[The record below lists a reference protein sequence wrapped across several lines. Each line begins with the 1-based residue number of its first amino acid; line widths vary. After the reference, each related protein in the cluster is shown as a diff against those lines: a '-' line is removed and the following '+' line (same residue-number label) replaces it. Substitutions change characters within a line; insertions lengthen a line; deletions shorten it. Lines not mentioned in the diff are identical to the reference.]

1 MSRTEMAHASSPR
14 VSRRRRSFAIVVA
27 ALVFAVAAAAAWM
40 LVTSKSVFPPRTL
53 VMATGP
59 EGSANRE
66 LGARYRAILARSG
79 LDLRLVPSAGGVENL
94 ARLHDPRSGVNVALV
109 EGGIVGGEET
119 SDLVSLGTVSFE
131 PLWLFYRGVPQGT
144 RAQALLGKRISI
156 GPEGSG
162 TRALARRLLA
172 LNGMDEKSSE
182 LLGLAPDLAA
192 EALLRG
198 EIDAAIV
205 LTSLQSP
212 AVRKLLAADGITL
225 ATYPRADAYVALF
238 PYLNKLVL
246 PTGVADLARNI
257 PPADVA
263 LLAVE
268 GSLAVHKDLHPALQY
283 LLLEAAVEVHGGPG
297 IFNRAGRFP
306 APEAIDLPLSRYAL
320 EFYKSGRPYLYRN
333 LPFWLADLANR
344 LLILLVPLFAVVLP
358 LARYLPMIY
367 EFAIE
372 RRMFSLYRE
381 LKIIEMEL
389 EARPS
394 GEATSALAAALE
406 ELARRVNR
414 LKVPLHFTQRLFILK
429 NHIAAAQERMERRGG
444 TGSRAGGA

>member
-1 MSRTEMAHASSPR
+1 MPNESSPR
-14 VSRRRRSFAIVVA
+14 KPRRRRTFAIVAA
-27 ALVFAVAAAAAWM
+27 ALVLAVAAAAVWM
-40 LVTSKSVFPPRTL
+40 LVTSKSIFPPRTL

-79 LDLRLVPSAGGVENL
+79 LELELLPSAGAVENL
-94 ARLHDPRSGVNVALV
+94 ARLRDPRSGVSVAFV
-109 EGGIVGGEET
+109 EAGIAGGEDS

-131 PLWLFYRGVPQGT
+131 PLWLFYRGVPQAGA
-144 RAQALLGKRISI
+144 RAEALLGKRISI

-162 TRALARRLLA
+162 TRVLARRLLE
-172 LNGMDEKSSE
+172 LNGVDEKRVE
-182 LLGLAPDLAA
+182 LLGLAPERAA

-198 EIDAAIV
+198 ELDAAV
-205 LTSLQSP
+205 MLTSWQSP

-225 ATYPRADAYVALF
+225 VTYPRADAYVALF
-238 PYLNKLVL
+238 PHLNKLVL
-246 PTGVADLARNI
+246 PTGVADLERNI
-257 PPADVA
+257 PPADVS

-268 GSLAVHKDLHPALQY
+268 GSLAVRKDLHPALQY
-283 LLLEAAVEVHGGPG
+283 LLLDAAVEVHGGPG
-297 IFNRAGRFP
+297 IFNKAGRFP
-306 APEAIDLPLSRYAL
+306 APEAIDLPLSHYAR
-320 EFYKSGRPYLYRN
+320 EFYKSGRPYLYGH
-333 LPFWLADLANR
+333 LPYWLSDLAER

-358 LARYLPMIY
+358 LARYLPMVY

-381 LKIIEMEL
+381 LKVIEMEL
-389 EARPS
+389 EAHPS
-394 GEATSALAAALE
+394 GEAAFALAAALE

-429 NHIAAAQERMERRGG
+429 NHIAEAQERLEKRGDR
-444 TGSRAGGA
+444 GSRAGGA

>member
-1 MSRTEMAHASSPR
+1 
-14 VSRRRRSFAIVVA
+14 VA
-27 ALVFAVAAAAAWM
+27 ALVLAVAAAAVWM

-79 LDLRLVPSAGGVENL
+79 LELKLLPSAGAVENL
-94 ARLHDPRSGVNVALV
+94 ARLRDPRSGVSVAFV
-109 EGGIVGGEET
+109 VAGIAGGEEG
-119 SDLVSLGTVSFE
+119 SGLVSLGTVSYE
-131 PLWLFYRGVPQGT
+131 PLWLFYRGVPQAGA

-162 TRALARRLLA
+162 TRVLARRLLE
-172 LNGMDEKSSE
+172 LNGVDEKRVE
-182 LLGLAPDLAA
+182 LLGLTPERAA
-192 EALLRG
+192 EALLLG
-198 EIDAAIV
+198 EIDAAV
-205 LTSLQSP
+205 LLTSWQSP

-225 ATYPRADAYVALF
+225 VTYPRADAYVALF
-238 PYLNKLVL
+238 PHLSKLVL
-246 PTGVADLARNI
+246 PTGVADLVRNI
-257 PPADVA
+257 PPADVT

-268 GSLAVHKDLHPALQY
+268 GSLAVRKDLHPALQY
-283 LLLEAAVEVHGGPG
+283 LLLDAAVEVHGGPG
-297 IFNRAGRFP
+297 IFNKAGRFP
-306 APEAIDLPLSRYAL
+306 APEAIDLPLSRYAR
-320 EFYKSGRPYLYRN
+320 EFYKSGRPYLYGH
-333 LPFWLADLANR
+333 LPFWLSDLAER

-358 LARYLPMIY
+358 LARYLPMVY

-372 RRMFSLYRE
+372 RRMFTLYRE
-381 LKIIEMEL
+381 LKVIELEL

-394 GEATSALAAALE
+394 GEATFALAGALE

-429 NHIAAAQERMERRGG
+429 NHIAAAQERLEKRGSP
-444 TGSRAGGA
+444 GSRAGGA

>member
-1 MSRTEMAHASSPR
+1 MPHASSPK
-14 VSRRRRSFAIVVA
+14 VPRRRRSFAIVVA
-27 ALVFAVAAAAAWM
+27 ALVLAVAAAAVWM

-79 LDLRLVPSAGGVENL
+79 LELELLPSAGAVENL
-94 ARLHDPRSGVNVALV
+94 AKLRDPRSGVSVAFV
-109 EGGIVGGEET
+109 EAGIAGEKE
-119 SDLVSLGTVSFE
+119 SSGLVSLGTVSYE
-131 PLWLFYRGVPQGT
+131 PLWLFYRGVPQAGA

-162 TRALARRLLA
+162 TRVLARRLLE
-172 LNGMDEKSSE
+172 LNGVEEKRVE
-182 LLGLAPDLAA
+182 LLGLTPERAA

-198 EIDAAIV
+198 ELDAAV
-205 LTSLQSP
+205 LLTSWQSP

-225 ATYPRADAYVALF
+225 VTYPRADAYVALF
-238 PYLNKLVL
+238 PQLNKLVL
-246 PTGVADLARNI
+246 PTGVADLERNI
-257 PPADVA
+257 PPADVT

-268 GSLAVHKDLHPALQY
+268 GSLAVRKDLHPALQY

-297 IFNRAGRFP
+297 IFNKAGRFP
-306 APEAIDLPLSRYAL
+306 APEAIDLPLSRYAR
-320 EFYKSGRPYLYRN
+320 EFYKSGRPYLYGH
-333 LPFWLADLANR
+333 LPFWLSDLAER

-358 LARYLPMIY
+358 LVRYLPMVY
-367 EFAIE
+367 EFVIE

-381 LKIIEMEL
+381 LKVIEMEL

-394 GEATSALAAALE
+394 GEATFALAAALE

-429 NHIAAAQERMERRGG
+429 NHIAAAQERLEKRGG
-444 TGSRAGGA
+444 PGSRAGGA